1 MKTKAQ
7 NPQNEIEVEKL
18 LLQYNKLN
26 EDYLILQNRNNQLLE
41 FLGKA
46 VHDLKNPVGLVQTFS
61 SLLFEPTFEIG
72 EEQKTKTLE
81 MIYTSSKFAIEIL
94 NDLLDYARLE
104 SGKNEFRFEK
114 SDLPELIK
122 NVMETNGAF
131 AESKNI
137 RIRFYCELDIPQF
150 SFDKTKLNQAFNHI
164 IDNAIRYS
172 PTDCILYIELYKY
185 STKVKVTITHKR
197 ADLPADEQVRFFD
210 PFFKPSIKAN
220 GNEKSTHLGMAISK
234 NIILAHKGSITF
246 HYNRPE
252 NSVFEISLPL
262 DEPIKIELCE

>member
-1 MKTKAQ
+1 
-7 NPQNEIEVEKL
+7 
-18 LLQYNKLN
+18 
-26 EDYLILQNRNNQLLE
+26 
-41 FLGKA
+41 
-46 VHDLKNPVGLVQTFS
+46 
-61 SLLFEPTFEIG
+61 
-72 EEQKTKTLE
+72 
-81 MIYTSSKFAIEIL
+81 
-94 NDLLDYARLE
+94 
-104 SGKNEFRFEK
+104 
-114 SDLPELIK
+114 
-122 NVMETNGAF
+122 
-131 AESKNI
+131 
-137 RIRFYCELDIPQF
+137 
-150 SFDKTKLNQAFNHI
+150 
-164 IDNAIRYS
+164 
-172 PTDCILYIELYKY
+172 LYIELYKY